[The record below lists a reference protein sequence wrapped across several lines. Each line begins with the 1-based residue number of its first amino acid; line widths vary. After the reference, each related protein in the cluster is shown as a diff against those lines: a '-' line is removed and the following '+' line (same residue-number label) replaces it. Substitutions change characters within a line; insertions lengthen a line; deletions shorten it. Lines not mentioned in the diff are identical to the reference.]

1 MVDQFTILKEL
12 GASIYLHKKEA
23 ELADEALEAVEYLE
37 DQNVLSNFTE

>member
-23 ELADEALEAVEYLE
+23 ELAEEALEAVEYLE
-37 DQNVLSNFTE
+37 TEEVI